1 VSMEVM
7 ERGRIGEIYRSIEKT
22 HPRLGRI
29 AVLETLCDVANKCL
43 LVIGCSGTGKS
54 AVMKYVSKNVSRKCL
69 LLDSITVNGL
79 KHIQTNLSDK
89 SVSILVDDISKGGT
103 EYSQVQT
110 VVALAELSY
119 SGFLKKYT
127 QSVAIDIENFTGSV
141 IINVQPLMLKRI
153 LRAPEFETDIRDK
166 VIRYYHLP
174 RPVNPNMKTPNGAI
188 RYEYNYDDVEI
199 PSEVYRHELYLRS
212 LDNFKHQF
220 TIGRAVQHLND
231 LLKACAKL
239 NERRIVDV
247 DDLKVI
253 EFLSRNFRL
262 EREIYY
268 KRDLEGP
275 RKLDVNVI
283 PILSI
288 IASYGTRSLEDIMVE
303 FQVRK
308 SRAYEIIKENSIY
321 AQFKDEVLIP
331 TNYAIELL
339 RSIGEAV

>member
-1 VSMEVM
+1 LQLTVL
-7 ERGRIGEIYRSIEKT
+7 ERGKIGEIYKSVEKT

-29 AVLETLCDVANKCL
+29 AVLETLCDIANKCL

-54 AVMKYVSKNVSRKCL
+54 AVMKYVARNVSRKSM

-79 KHIQTNLSDK
+79 KHIQSQLSDK

-141 IINVQPLMLKRI
+141 IINAQPLMLKRI
-153 LRAPEFETDIRDK
+153 LKAPEFETDVRDK

-174 RPVNPNMKTPNGAI
+174 RPVNPNVHPPDGRV
-188 RYEYNYDDVEI
+188 RYSYNYGSVEI
-199 PSEVYRHELYLRS
+199 PSEIRKNELYHRALE
-212 LDNFKHQF
+212 NFKYQF
-220 TIGRAVQHLND
+220 TIGRAIQHLDD
-231 LLKACAKL
+231 LLRACATL
-239 NERRIVDV
+239 NEHGKVEV
-247 DDLKVI
+247 EDLEVV

-288 IASYGTRSLEDIMVE
+288 IASYGTRSLEDIMIE

-308 SRAYEIIKENSIY
+308 SRAYEIVKENSVY